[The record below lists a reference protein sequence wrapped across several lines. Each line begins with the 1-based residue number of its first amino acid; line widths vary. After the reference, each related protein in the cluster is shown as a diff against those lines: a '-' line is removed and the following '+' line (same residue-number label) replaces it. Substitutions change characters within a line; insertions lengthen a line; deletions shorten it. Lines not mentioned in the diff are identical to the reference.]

1 MGWEFLSELIRINFS
16 ILVGES
22 CYEFVEI
29 DFTISV
35 NICNGNQVID
45 FIVIQINLLAL
56 EEFFELDWSNF
67 SVSVCVN
74 LLECL
79 SKLMNNLRS
88 KFFFNYLMRS
98 LRKNRSSLLILLLW
112 ILQVTWECFDKFIK
126 IDFSISI

>member
-1 MGWEFLSELIRINFS
+1 MGWEFLSELIGINFS

-56 EEFFELDWSNF
+56 EELFEFYWSNF
-67 SVSVCVN
+67 AVSVSVN
-74 LLECL
+74 LLESL

-112 ILQVTWECFDKFIK
+112 ILEITWECFDKFIK
-126 IDFSISI
+126 IDFSISV

>member
-56 EEFFELDWSNF
+56 EELFEFYWSNF
-67 SVSVCVN
+67 AISVSVN
-74 LLECL
+74 LLKSL

-88 KFFFNYLMRS
+88 KFFFNYLMRG

-112 ILQVTWECFDKFIK
+112 ILEITWECFDKFIK
-126 IDFSISI
+126 IDFSISV

>member
-1 MGWEFLSELIRINFS
+1 MGWEFLSELIRINFI

-45 FIVIQINLLAL
+45 FIVTQINLLAL
-56 EEFFELDWSNF
+56 EEFFKFYWSDF
-67 SVSVCVN
+67 AVSVCVN
-74 LLECL
+74 LLESL

-112 ILQVTWECFDKFIK
+112 ILEITWECFDKFIK
-126 IDFSISI
+126 IDFSISV

>member
-1 MGWEFLSELIRINFS
+1 VGWKFLSELIRINFS
-16 ILVGES
+16 ILVRES

-29 DFTISV
+29 DFAISV

-56 EEFFELDWSNF
+56 EEFFEFYWSNF
-67 SVSVCVN
+67 AISVSVN
-74 LLECL
+74 LLESL

-112 ILQVTWECFDKFIK
+112 ILEITWECFDKFIK
-126 IDFSISI
+126 IDFSISV

>member
-1 MGWEFLSELIRINFS
+1 VGWEFLSELIRINFS

-22 CYEFVEI
+22 CYKFVEI

-56 EEFFELDWSNF
+56 EEFFKFNWSNF
-67 SVSVCVN
+67 AVSVSVN

-112 ILQVTWECFDKFIK
+112 ILEITWECFDKFIK
-126 IDFSISI
+126 IDFSISV

>member
-98 LRKNRSSLLILLLW
+98 LRKHRSSLLILLLW
-112 ILQVTWECFDKFIK
+112 ILEITWECFDKFIK